1 MNGTTHSI
9 GGNVIEFF
17 DTIAVSIAMLYNSFY
32 QIESAKKYTSDFFVR
47 SYSARRF
54 HNKL

>member
-17 DTIAVSIAMLYNSFY
+17 DTIAVSIAMLYNSFS